1 MFWQCSTEGYEVLL
15 QGNFTN
21 NNQGRR

>member
-21 NNQGRR
+21 NNQGRC